1 LLAAKNEYFCIFKVT
16 TKSIDNSTTWV
27 YTKNVR
33 WDARKKLVKDMKML
47 PTYMYDAT
55 PEQIGQAYKCFEGSQ
70 PFYKVVNSKNEYDAE
85 GHLIEYTVKARYDVE
100 AKEWV
105 FSCTCECGHWNFHN
119 VKHESK
125 VCWHVR
131 AALACAQEEKKA
143 LREMS
148 AKVDAEKAAATEPV
162 TEEVAAVV
170 VAEIVTHCED
180 MVTEVVN
187 QQVTPNVTRV
197 TSATVPAATARELRA
212 KTANRAAQWN
222 NGHQSTL
229 TEREKW
235 LYTAKPAAHMR
246 KPEPVVKGSLY
257 SKPFSFYR

>member
-1 LLAAKNEYFCIFKVT
+1 
-16 TKSIDNSTTWV
+16 
-27 YTKNVR
+27 
-33 WDARKKLVKDMKML
+33 VKDMKML

-148 AKVDAEKAAATEPV
+148 AKVDAEKAAATEPS
-162 TEEVAAVV
+162 TEEVPAAVV
-170 VAEIVTHCED
+170 TIVTTSEE
-180 MVTEVVN
+180 VATEVVTES
-187 QQVTPNVTRV
+187 VTANCHNVASV
-197 TSATVPAATARELRA
+197 AVPAATARELRA
-212 KTANRAAQWN
+212 KTANRIAGWN
-222 NGHQSTL
+222 NSHQSTL

-235 LYTAKPAAHMR
+235 IYTAKPAAHMR